1 MEALFVGLAAIIL
14 FVGVGVFMCIRINYE
29 NKSDEMEDLSYLEQE
44 GVEFIRARL
53 EDELK

>member
-14 FVGVGVFMCIRINYE
+14 FVGVRVFMCIRINYE
-29 NKSDEMEDLSYLEQE
+29 NKSDEMEDLSYLEKE